1 MYEIG
6 QYIIYGCEGVCRVEE
21 IGPVQI
27 TGAQKDVDYYTLSS
41 VYQHGKIYVPVE
53 AHAYSRPVM
62 TRAQA
67 QALIEDIPNI
77 PFEIFENNNP
87 RLLGEHYQSFLK
99 SNDCRELLKLI
110 RAIHAKRQVAA
121 EKGRKLGQVDE
132 RSYKQAEDKL
142 HGELAVSL
150 DIPVGEVRQFIIEAL
165 EK

>member
-6 QYIIYGCEGVCRVEE
+6 QYIIYGCEGVCRVEK
-21 IGPVQI
+21 IGPVEVK
-27 TGAQKDVDYYTLSS
+27 GAQKGVDYYTLSS
-41 VYQHGKIYVPVE
+41 LYQHGRIYVPVDSPVF
-53 AHAYSRPVM
+53 SRPVM
-62 TRAQA
+62 TRQEAKL
-67 QALIEDIPNI
+67 LIEDIPNI
-77 PFEIFENNNP
+77 PYEIFENNNP
-87 RLLGEHYQSFLK
+87 RLLGEHYQGYLK

-110 RAIHAKRQVAA
+110 RAIRAKRLAAA

-150 DIPVGEVRQFIIEAL
+150 DIPVEDVRQFIIDAL